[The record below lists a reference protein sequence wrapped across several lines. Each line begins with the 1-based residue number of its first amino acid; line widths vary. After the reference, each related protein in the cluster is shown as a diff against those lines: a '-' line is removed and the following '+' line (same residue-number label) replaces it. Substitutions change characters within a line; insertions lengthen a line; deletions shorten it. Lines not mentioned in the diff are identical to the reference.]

1 MTLGDIKKRTLA
13 LIEALDTT
21 LPLLTDDIDFQKKI
35 NYCIDQV
42 QTELAQVKPITAK
55 TSYTVTDSTLEQSLP
70 SGFYQVDKLETRF
83 YIYDNKIVFEEAG
96 TYDMYYSKFPTTITA
111 DTVDTTI
118 MELTLDCL
126 NAMPYGVA
134 SDMLKAD
141 VSTDYSV
148 YAKRYNDL
156 LNQIRIG
163 TTKSSVYVDDSVEY
177 S

>member
-21 LPLLTDDIDFQKKI
+21 LTLLTDDVDYQKKI

-42 QTELAQVKPITAK
+42 QTELAQIKPVILK
-55 TSYTVTDSTLEQSLP
+55 TSYTATEDTMEFSLP
-70 SGFYQVDKLETRF
+70 AKFYQVDKLEALY
-83 YIYDNKIVFEEAG
+83 YIYNDKIVFETEG
-96 TYDMYYSKFPTTITA
+96 TYDMYYSTLPTTITA
-111 DTVDTTI
+111 DTLDTAT
-118 MELTLDCL
+118 MELSLDCL

-148 YAKRYNDL
+148 YATRYSNL

-163 TTKSSVYVDDSVEY
+163 TSKSSVYVDDSVEY
-177 S
+177 E

>member
-13 LIEALDTT
+13 LIEALDTS
-21 LPLLTDDIDFQKKI
+21 LLLLTDDIDFQKKI
-35 NYCIDQV
+35 NYCVDQI
-42 QTELAQVKPITAK
+42 QTELSQIKPITAK
-55 TSYTVTDSTLEQSLP
+55 TSFTVTNSTLEQSLP
-70 SGFYQVDKLETRF
+70 SGFYQVDRLETNF
-83 YIYDNKIVFEEAG
+83 FIYDSKIVFEKEG

-111 DTVDTTI
+111 DTADTVT

-156 LNQIRIG
+156 LNQIRVG